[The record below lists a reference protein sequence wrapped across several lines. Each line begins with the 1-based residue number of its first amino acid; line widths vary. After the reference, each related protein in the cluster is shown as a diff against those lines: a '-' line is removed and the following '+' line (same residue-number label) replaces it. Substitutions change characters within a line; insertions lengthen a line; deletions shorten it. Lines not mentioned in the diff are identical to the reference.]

1 MIREKTSVKNPNNTS
16 GIDLIITN
24 RPKSF
29 QNSMRRSSDFHKM
42 CITVMKM
49 YYSEQKLSIIHYNK
63 FKGFNNDSFV
73 QDLQTLLTKS
83 FHENQ
88 SFFRY

>member
-1 MIREKTSVKNPNNTS
+1 
-16 GIDLIITN
+16 
-24 RPKSF
+24 
-29 QNSMRRSSDFHKM
+29 
-42 CITVMKM
+42 MKM
-49 YYSEQKLSIIHYNK
+49 YYSEQKLSIIYYNK
-63 FKGFNNDSFV
+63 FKGFNNGPFV